1 MIDIDKKVLTS
12 RYDYDLD
19 KNSIAK
25 YPMDRRDNSKLLYV
39 DRRSGNLVD
48 NIFSDIVDLLDSSY
62 MIVVNNSKVMRSRI
76 PARRVTGGKSEIFIT
91 DILKDTEAYALLKGK
106 FKDGDKVE
114 ILTNDLPSNDLTS
127 NDLQSSDL
135 TSNDLQSS
143 DLPSNNLQSNNLQ
156 SNNLPSNNLL
166 KDNLSTDDFAIVKSS
181 LGEGRYH
188 LEFSNTVSSIM
199 ERYGKMPLPPYIDR
213 DVDISDDNR
222 YQTVYSKQLGSSAAP
237 TAGLHFTTSLIELL
251 NQKGITVEEI
261 TLNVG
266 IGTFRD
272 IKTEY
277 IDDHIM
283 HTESYSIS
291 VESANRINMHKRA
304 GGKVLAVG
312 TTVVRTLESSCDDN
326 GDLVSGDSSSNIFIK
341 EGYQFKI
348 VDAMI
353 TNFHLPKST
362 LLALVSAFGGYEN
375 IMKAY
380 KYAISNKYRFFSYG
394 DAMLIY

>member
-1 MIDIDKKVLTS
+1 MIDINKKVLTS

-19 KNSIAK
+19 KNIIAK

-39 DRRSGNLVD
+39 DRSSGDLTD
-48 NIFSDIVDLLDSSY
+48 HIFSDIVDLLDSSY
-62 MIVVNNSKVMRSRI
+62 MIVVNNSKVMKSRI

-91 DILKDTEAYALLKGK
+91 DILTDTEAYALLKGK
-106 FKDGDKVE
+106 FNIGDKVE
-114 ILTNDLPSNDLTS
+114 ISANEL
-127 NDLQSSDL
+127 
-135 TSNDLQSS
+135 
-143 DLPSNNLQSNNLQ
+143 
-156 SNNLPSNNLL
+156 
-166 KDNLSTDDFAIVKSS
+166 LSTDDLLSHDLLKNDLLSDDFAVVKSS

-188 LEFSNTVSSIM
+188 LEFSKTVSDIM
-199 ERYGKMPLPPYIDR
+199 DQYGKMPLPPYIDR

-222 YQTVYSKQLGSSAAP
+222 YQTVYSKRLGSSAAP
-237 TAGLHFTTSLIELL
+237 TAGLHFTNDLIDRLSA
-251 NQKGITVEEI
+251 KKIAVEEI

-283 HTESYSIS
+283 HSESYSIS
-291 VESANRINMHKRA
+291 VDSANRINAHKLA
-304 GGKVLAVG
+304 GGKILAVG
-312 TTVVRTLESSCDDN
+312 TTVVRTLESSCDS
-326 GDLVSGDSSSNIFIK
+326 GGVLLSGDNSSDIFIK
-341 EGYQFKI
+341 EGYKFKV

-362 LLALVSAFGGYEN
+362 LLALVSAFGGYDN

-380 KYAISNKYRFFSYG
+380 KYAMSNEYRFFSYG
-394 DAMLIY
+394 DAMLIH